1 MAVELKFETQ
11 RGFEIRWEKRKKI
24 LSSNLDMHANAVKI
38 FCRKKQFSD
47 GMKMWS
53 RTCTFCYRGNALKYY
68 VKQDAMIY
76 LYVLIDKVYC

>member
-38 FCRKKQFSD
+38 FCRKKTVQ
-47 GMKMWS
+47 
-53 RTCTFCYRGNALKYY
+53 RRHENV
-68 VKQDAMIY
+68 VKDMYI
-76 LYVLIDKVYC
+76 LLPW